1 MKFLPFPEPLGG
13 LMKGIEHGA
22 LTNIFGGPGTGKTN
36 CCILAAVE
44 AARKGRKTV
53 YIDTEGGFSPERLGQ
68 VAKNPSSTLKN
79 IMLVEPK
86 TFREQGKVIRDLQG
100 TDAGLVVVDSV
111 VALYR
116 LEYTDPKVEVLEASR
131 ELSRQLADLSN
142 IAREKGIPVLV
153 TAHTFKNWDTGEN
166 EVIGGNVL
174 KYWSK
179 AIMFL
184 ERTGRTSERR
194 ATITKHRHIAE
205 GGSVKFE
212 LAQEGIKPSGFRIF

>member
-1 MKFLPFPEPLGG
+1 MKFLRLPEPLKG
-13 LMKGIEHGA
+13 LVKGLEHGA
-22 LTNIFGGPGTGKTN
+22 LTNIYGGPGTGKTN

-44 AARKGRKTV
+44 AVKGGGKV
-53 YIDTEGGFSPERLGQ
+53 IYMDTEGGFSPERLRQ
-68 VAKNPSSTLKN
+68 VAGNPSSILKS
-79 IMLVEPK
+79 IILVEPK
-86 TFREQGKVIRDLQG
+86 TLKEQSRMIRDLEK
-100 TDAGLVVVDSV
+100 TDAGLIIVDSV

-142 IAREKGIPVLV
+142 IARERGIPVLV

-166 EVIGGNVL
+166 EVIGGNVM

-179 AIMFL
+179 AIVFL

-194 ATITKHRHIAE
+194 ATITKHRHMPE

-212 LAQEGIKPSGFRIF
+212 IVQEGIRPSGFRIF